1 MTEEVNQETGEI
13 KERIVTDE
21 SLQKALDFLRNNA
34 RRIGDAKGE
43 VQRTAHRLKV
53 VKALEM
59 KKHNDLSAAKA
70 EVEALCSEEYQKALV
85 EDALAAAEYE
95 MLRALREAAAV
106 TIEVWRTEGANYRAM
121 KI

>member
-43 VQRTAHRLKV
+43 VIKCAHMLKV

-59 KKHNDLSAAKA
+59 KKHSELSAAKA
-70 EVEALCSEEYQKALV
+70 EVEAVASEAYQRALID
-85 EDALAAAEYE
+85 DAMAAADYE
-95 MLRALREAAAV
+95 MLRALREAAAM
-106 TIEVWRTEGANYRAM
+106 TIEIWRTEGANYRAM